1 MDKAK
6 NAVQDVRWFAVEKPG
21 VPLLEAD
28 PLFEVDE
35 CGRLKPR
42 ECVLA
47 SPKEGLAPGAF
58 VFRNAWPRR
67 LSFSD
72 SVGEL
77 VKVVDG
83 VEVAREP
90 IVIEDGTALYG
101 PLPTDVSAC
110 WDEIRR
116 VEAER
121 NALALSLSHWPVKP
135 LEQRLALRAE
145 RIRALLLVAA
155 KLGDLTARVRLGREA
170 YEAHDGLEAAR
181 WLADLVDC
189 DPTARAALAVMKLE
203 GWLPLGVTNVPEVR
217 PLNPWPL
224 ASPSRRAYFL
234 CKSALEK
241 EQRALKE
248 TSAKDAISL
257 SLWAIKLLQHAAEL
271 GYPFAQYELAHRYE
285 EGEGV
290 SYDLSAY
297 RHWIVKAASGGH
309 PDALY
314 YIPEW
319 MAEREPVKELWYD
332 LGIVNGVCTKDKFH
346 ELAGKRFCFP
356 VLYIRSGKESHYAP
370 EKGAANFLELA
381 QRGSRWAI
389 DGLAGEAY
397 GKKQWQDTVRWS
409 THLLPSDKDYIR
421 YRHAVACAQLGRDEE
436 SVRVFRDIIQHP
448 EEFDFSDPAVAETDI
463 ATYNYPG
470 RAQGYLCWLTEKGRA
485 HEDIREEDLSPEGFL
500 VYGRLIEDEN
510 PAKAAECYQ
519 RARFQEACAWLGR
532 LFVFGRGVHQD
543 LEKAARL
550 LSGDHRDSEFYPDTE
565 CRLLT
570 LLLFLSGY
578 TIDQED
584 NLLQGRMEQ
593 EVDDICEEYAGPMSP
608 IRAFCEACLHWLQA
622 HKREEE
628 TEDKALEALRAA
640 AHTTLEEILA
650 RGSVR

>member
-6 NAVQDVRWFAVEKPG
+6 NAVQDVRWFAVEKPR

-58 VFRNAWPRR
+58 AFRAAWPRKS
-67 LSFSD
+67 SFSD
-72 SVGEL
+72 SLCEL

-90 IVIEDGTALYG
+90 IVIEDGATLYG

-145 RIRALLLVAA
+145 RIRALLLTAA
-155 KLGDLTARVRLGREA
+155 KLGDVTARVRLGREA

-217 PLNPWPL
+217 PLDPWPL

-234 CKSALEK
+234 CKRALEV

-248 TSAKDAISL
+248 TYAKDAIFF
-257 SLWAIKLLQHAAEL
+257 SLWAMKLLQHAAEL
-271 GYPFAQYELAHRYE
+271 GYPFAQYELSHRYK

-290 SYDLSAY
+290 SYDSSAY
-297 RHWIVKAASGGH
+297 QRWIVKAASGGH

-314 YIPEW
+314 YIPKG
-319 MAEREPVKELWYD
+319 MIEREPAKELWYD
-332 LGIVNGVCTKDKFH
+332 LGIVDGVCTEDQFH
-346 ELAGKRFCFP
+346 ELASKRFCFH
-356 VLYIRSGKESHYAP
+356 VLHTSSGKNSNYASEKEDESSS
-370 EKGAANFLELA
+370 ELA
-381 QRGSRWAI
+381 QRGCKWAI
-389 DGLAGEAY
+389 DGLANEAY
-397 GKKQWQDTVRWS
+397 GEKRWQDAVRWYV
-409 THLLPSDKDYIR
+409 HLLPSDKDYIR
-421 YRHAVACAQLGRDEE
+421 YRYAVACAQLGRDEE
-436 SVRVFRDIIQHP
+436 AVRVFRDIIQHP
-448 EEFDFSDPAVAETDI
+448 EVFDFSDPAVAETDV

-470 RAQGYLCWLTEKGRA
+470 RAQGYLYWLTEKGHA
-485 HEDIREEDLSPEGFL
+485 HEDIREEDLSDEGRF
-500 VYGRLIEDEN
+500 VYGRLIESEN
-510 PAKAAECYQ
+510 PAKAAACYQ
-519 RARFQEACAWLGR
+519 RAKYRESGVWLGR
-532 LFVFGRGVHQD
+532 LLAFGRGVPQD

-550 LSGDHRDSEFYPDTE
+550 LSGDFWDFEVYPDAE

-584 NLLQGRMEQ
+584 GIVRGYMEQ
-593 EVDDICEEYAGPMSP
+593 AVRRLCEEYAGPMSP
-608 IRAFCEACLHWLQA
+608 IRGFCEACLHWLWA
-622 HKREEE
+622 LNRGKEARE
-628 TEDKALEALRAA
+628 KARAALRAA